1 MSKPFVSVE
10 LLSQRF
16 LDGKGGQMT
25 VFEKASFG
33 IDRGEF
39 VVILGHSG
47 CGKSTITNI
56 LPGLAQ
62 TTSGVVTMDGA
73 EISGPSLDRGVVFQ
87 N

>member
-1 MSKPFVSVE
+1 MGIRHHRPA
-10 LLSQRF
+10 R
-16 LDGKGGQMT
+16 
-25 VFEKASFG
+25 

-62 TTSGVVTMDGA
+62 PTSGVVTMDGA
-73 EISGPSLDRGVVFQ
+73 ESSGPSL
-87 N
+87 

>member
-1 MSKPFVSVE
+1 M
-10 LLSQRF
+10 
-16 LDGKGGQMT
+16 
-25 VFEKASFG
+25 
-33 IDRGEF
+33 
-39 VVILGHSG
+39 VILGHSG

-87 N
+87 NYALLPWLTALGNVRFGVRPPS

>member
-1 MSKPFVSVE
+1 M
-10 LLSQRF
+10 
-16 LDGKGGQMT
+16 
-25 VFEKASFG
+25 
-33 IDRGEF
+33 
-39 VVILGHSG
+39 VILGHSG

-87 N
+87 NYALLPWLNRAWQCPLRGARPPS